1 MFSLL
6 VSRHFAKRCEM
17 DPSLPTYVLPIL
29 SSSSSIDLRP
39 YTEGRPEW
47 TLGRARVTTPCAA
60 SDRTERREIEKSFLA
75 SNPMSCNIDGV
86 HGRRGGTIVILAGH
100 DEMKGLEREGG
111 VLLGAMSAIHAEKAL
126 LHSNKKGDTQSS
138 IKQ

>member
-1 MFSLL
+1 MNLGIMSMKQSACQCPDPVESLSNLGRCEAMFSLL

-29 SSSSSIDLRP
+29 SSSSSSIDLRP

-86 HGRRGGTIVILAGH
+86 HGRLGELSSSWP
-100 DEMKGLEREGG
+100 G
-111 VLLGAMSAIHAEKAL
+111 VMR
-126 LHSNKKGDTQSS
+126 
-138 IKQ
+138 